1 MLGKRFIRATICALF
16 ALLSCVPAWRVA
28 AQQDLRSTLFAE
40 ADRAREAARAANAEL
55 LAPDA
60 FARGNQSYT
69 GAEADLERG
78 RNIER
83 IRSALAASSTAFK
96 EAAQAAEIANV
107 TLASVIKT
115 RDDANKANAATF
127 AAQQWNDA
135 GAGFTAA
142 ARRLESGDI
151 RGARS
156 RADEAE
162 KLFRDA
168 ELTAIKAQ
176 YLSQTRALLAE
187 AEQMRVPRVAPTTY
201 AKAQQLLAQAEME
214 LNNNRYDTDL
224 PRSLAQQANYE
235 ARHAIALAKV
245 IGTMRDQDRSL
256 EDVIL
261 RYEDPLVQIGAA
273 ADKAIQLDDG
283 IEPVTKDLVSYVES
297 LRERAAQS
305 ERDLAD
311 GRTRV
316 AELEE
321 EIRGLDERLGGVS
334 QERTALVQKLEA
346 ESRIREQFATI
357 ESSFDRNEAR
367 VSREGNRVIVRLV
380 GVTFPSGNADINPRV
395 RPLLEKLR
403 AAVDVFPRSQIVI
416 EGHTDSYGSDE
427 ANLALSRKRAEAIG
441 AYLTNPLGV
450 PAFRISAVGY
460 GETQPIANNDTAQGR
475 ERNRRI
481 DVIIEPQLE
490 AQ

>member
-1 MLGKRFIRATICALF
+1 
-16 ALLSCVPAWRVA
+16 
-28 AQQDLRSTLFAE
+28 
-40 ADRAREAARAANAEL
+40 
-55 LAPDA
+55 
-60 FARGNQSYT
+60 
-69 GAEADLERG
+69 
-78 RNIER
+78 
-83 IRSALAASSTAFK
+83 
-96 EAAQAAEIANV
+96 
-107 TLASVIKT
+107 
-115 RDDANKANAATF
+115 
-127 AAQQWNDA
+127 
-135 GAGFTAA
+135 
-142 ARRLESGDI
+142 
-151 RGARS
+151 
-156 RADEAE
+156 
-162 KLFRDA
+162 
-168 ELTAIKAQ
+168 
-176 YLSQTRALLAE
+176 
-187 AEQMRVPRVAPTTY
+187 
-201 AKAQQLLAQAEME
+201 ME

-235 ARHAIALAKV
+235 ARHAISLAKV

-261 RYEDPLVQIGAA
+261 SYEEPLVQIAAA
-273 ADKAIQLDDG
+273 ADKVAPLDNG
-283 IEPVTKDLVSYVES
+283 IDPVTKDLVSYIES

-305 ERDLAD
+305 DQDLGD
-311 GRTRV
+311 SRTRI

-346 ESRIREQFATI
+346 EARLREQFATI
-357 ESSFDRNEAR
+357 EGSFERDEAR

-380 GVTFPSGNADINPRV
+380 GVTFPSGQADIAPKF

-416 EGHTDSYGSDE
+416 EGHTDAYGSDE